1 MIKVEIDVNVKGLD
15 FLKDL
20 IRSNLM
26 VSEPVV
32 TAPAWTTNEVP
43 KEEIPQPI
51 VPEQPAPQTPQTP
64 QTPEQP
70 VATAPVSEV
79 AYTLPQL
86 QTAATQLVQS
96 GKIQGTDL
104 FPILQSLGVNAM
116 SDLTPDMFNDFALKL
131 KELGG
136 VI

>member
-15 FLKDL
+15 FLKGL
-20 IRSNLM
+20 LGPNLGSAENM
-26 VSEPVV
+26 VN
-32 TAPAWTTNEVP
+32 APAWTTNEVP
-43 KEEIPQPI
+43 KENIPQPV

-64 QTPEQP
+64 AQP
-70 VATAPVSEV
+70 VTTAPVSEV

-104 FPILQSLGVNAM
+104 FPILQGLGVNAM
-116 SDLTPDMFNDFALKL
+116 SDLTPDKFNDFALKL

>member
-15 FLKDL
+15 FLKGLLDP
-20 IRSNLM
+20 NLGS
-26 VSEPVV
+26 VENVV
-32 TAPAWTTNEVP
+32 NAPAWTTNEVP
-43 KEEIPQPI
+43 KENIPQPV
-51 VPEQPAPQTPQTP
+51 VPEQPAPQAPQTP
-64 QTPEQP
+64 QTPAQP
-70 VATAPVSEV
+70 VTTAPVSEV

-86 QTAATQLVQS
+86 QAAATQLVQS

-116 SDLTPDMFNDFALKL
+116 SDLTPDKFNDFALRL

>member
-1 MIKVEIDVNVKGLD
+1 MVKVEIDVNVKGLD
-15 FLKDL
+15 FLKGL
-20 IRSNLM
+20 LSANLSAADGM
-26 VSEPVV
+26 VN
-32 TAPAWTTNEVP
+32 APAWTTNEVP
-43 KEEIPQPI
+43 KESIPQPV

-64 QTPEQP
+64 VQP

-104 FPILQSLGVNAM
+104 FPILQGLGVNAM
-116 SDLTPDMFNDFALKL
+116 SDLTPDKFNDFALKL

>member
-1 MIKVEIDVNVKGLD
+1 MVKVEIDVNVKGLD
-15 FLKDL
+15 FLKGLLSADL
-20 IRSNLM
+20 SATDGM
-26 VSEPVV
+26 VN
-32 TAPAWTTNEVP
+32 APAWTTNEAP
-43 KEEIPQPI
+43 KESIPQPV

-64 QTPEQP
+64 VQPVQP

-104 FPILQSLGVNAM
+104 FPILQGLGVNAM
-116 SDLTPDMFNDFALKL
+116 SDLTPDKFNDFALRL

>member
-15 FLKDL
+15 FLKGLLSAADG
-20 IRSNLM
+20 M
-26 VSEPVV
+26 VN
-32 TAPAWTTNEVP
+32 TPAWTTNAVP
-43 KEEIPQPI
+43 KENIPQPV

-64 QTPEQP
+64 QTPAP
-70 VATAPVSEV
+70 TAPGSEV
-79 AYTLPQL
+79 AYTLLQL
-86 QTAATQLVQS
+86 QAAATQLVQS

-104 FPILQSLGVNAM
+104 FPILQGLGVNAM
-116 SDLTPDMFNDFALKL
+116 SDLTPDKFNDFALKL

>member
-15 FLKDL
+15 FLKGLLSADL
-20 IRSNLM
+20 SAADGM
-26 VSEPVV
+26 VN
-32 TAPAWTTNEVP
+32 TPAWTTNEVP
-43 KEEIPQPI
+43 KENIPQPV

-64 QTPEQP
+64 QTPAQP
-70 VATAPVSEV
+70 VTTAPVSEV

-116 SDLTPDMFNDFALKL
+116 SDLTPDKFNDFALKL

>member
-1 MIKVEIDVNVKGLD
+1 MVKVEIDVNVKGLD
-15 FLKDL
+15 FLKGLLSADL
-20 IRSNLM
+20 SAADGM
-26 VSEPVV
+26 VN
-32 TAPAWTTNEVP
+32 APAWTTNEVP
-43 KEEIPQPI
+43 KESIPQPV

-64 QTPEQP
+64 QTPVQP

-104 FPILQSLGVNAM
+104 FPILQGLGVNAM
-116 SDLTPDMFNDFALKL
+116 SDLTPDKFNDFALRL

>member
-15 FLKDL
+15 FLKGL
-20 IRSNLM
+20 LGSNLRSAENM
-26 VSEPVV
+26 VN
-32 TAPAWTTNEVP
+32 APAWTTNEVP
-43 KEEIPQPI
+43 KESIPQPV
-51 VPEQPAPQTPQTP
+51 VPEQPVQQTVQTP
-64 QTPEQP
+64 
-70 VATAPVSEV
+70 TAPVSKV

-86 QTAATQLVQS
+86 QAAATQLVQS

-104 FPILQSLGVNAM
+104 FPILQGLGVNAM
-116 SDLTPDMFNDFALKL
+116 SDLTPDKFNDFALKL

>member
-15 FLKDL
+15 FLKGLLSAADG
-20 IRSNLM
+20 M
-26 VSEPVV
+26 VN
-32 TAPAWTTNEVP
+32 TPAWTTNEVP
-43 KEEIPQPI
+43 KENIPQPV

-64 QTPEQP
+64 QTPAQP
-70 VATAPVSEV
+70 VAIAPVSEV

-104 FPILQSLGVNAM
+104 FPILQGLGVNAM
-116 SDLTPDMFNDFALKL
+116 SDLTPDKFNDFALRL